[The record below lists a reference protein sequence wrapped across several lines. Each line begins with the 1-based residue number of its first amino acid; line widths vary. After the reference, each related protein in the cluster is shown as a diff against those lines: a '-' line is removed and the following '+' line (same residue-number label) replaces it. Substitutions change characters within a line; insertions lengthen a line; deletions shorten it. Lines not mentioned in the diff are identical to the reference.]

1 MILSSLL
8 AIAIAPTS
16 ILIQGGTIVDG
27 TGKPGYRADLRIEG
41 TRIIEIK
48 PNLAQRPGEKLLD
61 AKGFVVSPGFI
72 DAHSHASGGIM
83 SEPTAISQLT
93 QGITTAVVGQDGGWS
108 KPIKQAFA
116 DYASVKPAI
125 NFASFSGHGGI
136 RAAIMGNDYKRPATA
151 SEISRMQALVEQD
164 MKDGALGVS
173 SGLEY
178 DPGYYSNTE
187 ELIAL
192 NKIAA
197 KYQGMYI
204 SHMRDEGDSVFKAIA
219 ELQEISNKANIP
231 AQISHVKL
239 ATFAVWNR
247 ANEVNRITANP
258 PFTADVYPYLYWQ
271 STIAAL
277 TPSRDWKDRKIWEKG
292 LADVGGPQNVRLS
305 TYIHNPA
312 WAGKTLDVIAKETGK
327 DAISIIQEILEK
339 TQGEGGE
346 SVVVTAMTEP
356 DLEAFIRSAR
366 TMFCSDGNIGGSHP
380 RGAGAFPRVLARYV
394 RERKTISLEEAIRK
408 MTALT
413 ARTFQLKERGELKPN
428 YIADITIFD
437 PKTIQDHATPTD
449 PTKLSTGVKAVIVSG
464 QITMRNG
471 YLTGARNGKMILR
484 GR

>member
-1 MILSSLL
+1 MLASLL
-8 AIAIAPTS
+8 TLVIAPTS

-48 PNLAQRPGEKLLD
+48 RNLTPRPGEKILD
-61 AKGFVVSPGFI
+61 AKGFVVAPGFI
-72 DAHSHASGGIM
+72 DAHSHASGGIEA
-83 SEPTAISQLT
+83 EPTAISQLT

-108 KPIKQAFA
+108 QPLKQEFA
-116 DYASVKPAI
+116 DYAKAKPTI
-125 NFASFSGHGGI
+125 NFASFTGHGGI

-151 SEISRMQALVEQD
+151 SEISQIEKLVEQD

-178 DPGYYSNTE
+178 DPGYYSNTD

-192 NKIAA
+192 SKVAA
-197 KYQGMYI
+197 RYQGLYI
-204 SHMRDEGDSVFKAIA
+204 SHMRDEGDFVFKAIA
-219 ELQEISNKANIP
+219 ELQEISQKANIP

-239 ATFAVWNR
+239 GTFAVWNR
-247 ANEVNRITANP
+247 AAEVNRITANP

-292 LADVGGPQNVRLS
+292 LADVGGPQNVRLTAYS
-305 TYIHNPA
+305 PNPA
-312 WAGKTLDVIAKETGK
+312 WESKTIEQIAKETGR
-327 DAISIIQEILEK
+327 DAISIIQEIVTK
-339 TQGEGGE
+339 TENGGRQ
-346 SVVVTAMTEP
+346 SVVVTAMTEA
-356 DLEAFIRSAR
+356 DLEAFIRAPR
-366 TMFCSDGNIGGSHP
+366 TMFCSDGSIGGSHP
-380 RGAGAFPRVLARYV
+380 RGAGSFPRVLARYV

-413 ARTFQLKERGELKPN
+413 ARTFNLKERGEIKPN
-428 YIADITIFD
+428 FIADITIFD

-449 PTKLSTGVKAVIVSG
+449 PKKLSTGVKAVIVSG

-471 YLTGARNGKMILR
+471 YLTGIRNGKMILR